1 MPVVTL
7 TDAFL
12 KTLKPSGDR
21 KVSEYRDGEVHGLEI
36 RVWASGAKSWRCHYT
51 RRSDGRRRVVGIGS
65 YPSVPLKEAR
75 RKAKSLQTQVEDD
88 EKRADPA
95 AERKAR
101 KAAVTFSD
109 LADDW
114 IELHGRP
121 NKEARTL
128 QDDISMLKRHIRPEI
143 GAMKAAEVSKRD
155 VIRLLD
161 TVAAKTDA
169 RADEDSDDARRL
181 THRPNRVYALVRT
194 IFRWSVSRDVLK
206 IDPTYGLKPPIKKEK
221 ARERDLSDAEIKLLW
236 DAFDRI
242 PDARR
247 STKDLAKGERALGAA
262 DIPMTK
268 PTALAL
274 LLSLVTAQRIG
285 EVSGMATAELSLN
298 DTAPIWVI
306 PGART
311 KNGEPN
317 RVPLSPLAV
326 RLIRQAMLLAGESD
340 WVFPNPTN
348 DGPID
353 PHAPTRA
360 MSRAR
365 ERLGISD
372 FRVHDLRRTAATG
385 MAELGIS
392 PHTISLVL
400 NHVSARRGTVT
411 GKSYVQYSYDKEKRE
426 ALNSWSTRV
435 ENIAAGNATSNIVPI
450 GSCA

>member
-161 TVAAKTDA
+161 TVAA
-169 RADEDSDDARRL
+169 
-181 THRPNRVYALVRT
+181 
-194 IFRWSVSRDVLK
+194 
-206 IDPTYGLKPPIKKEK
+206 
-221 ARERDLSDAEIKLLW
+221 
-236 DAFDRI
+236 
-242 PDARR
+242 
-247 STKDLAKGERALGAA
+247 
-262 DIPMTK
+262 
-268 PTALAL
+268 
-274 LLSLVTAQRIG
+274 
-285 EVSGMATAELSLN
+285 
-298 DTAPIWVI
+298 
-306 PGART
+306 
-311 KNGEPN
+311 
-317 RVPLSPLAV
+317 
-326 RLIRQAMLLAGESD
+326 
-340 WVFPNPTN
+340 
-348 DGPID
+348 
-353 PHAPTRA
+353 
-360 MSRAR
+360 
-365 ERLGISD
+365 
-372 FRVHDLRRTAATG
+372 
-385 MAELGIS
+385 
-392 PHTISLVL
+392 
-400 NHVSARRGTVT
+400 
-411 GKSYVQYSYDKEKRE
+411 
-426 ALNSWSTRV
+426 
-435 ENIAAGNATSNIVPI
+435 
-450 GSCA
+450 

>member
-12 KTLKPSGDR
+12 KTLKPVADR
-21 KVSEYRDGEVHGLEI
+21 KISEYRDEEVHGLEI
-36 RVWASGAKSWRCHYT
+36 RVWATGAKSWRCHYT
-51 RRSDGRRRVVGIGS
+51 RRSDGRRRVVGLGS
-65 YPSVPLKEAR
+65 YPSMPLKEAR
-75 RKAKSLQTQVEDD
+75 RRAKAYQTQIEDD
-88 EKRADPA
+88 QKRADPA
-95 AERKAR
+95 AERTAR

-121 NKEARTL
+121 NKSPRAL
-128 QDDISMLKRHIRPEI
+128 QDDVSMLARHVRPEI

-161 TVAAKTDA
+161 VVAAKPDA
-169 RADEDSDDARRL
+169 RAAEDDDEPRRL

-194 IFRWSVSRDVLK
+194 IFRWAVSRDVLK

-221 ARERDLSDAEIKLLW
+221 ARERDLSDAEIKTLW
-236 DAFDRI
+236 DTLEGV

-247 STKDLAKGERALGAA
+247 TTKDLAKGERALGAA

-268 PTALAL
+268 PTALAM

-285 EVSGMATAELSLN
+285 EVAGMAVTELSLN

-326 RLIRQAMLLAGESD
+326 KLIRHAMLLAGESD

-348 DGPID
+348 ECAID
-353 PHAPTRA
+353 PHAATRA
-360 MSRAR
+360 LGRAR
-365 ERLGISD
+365 QRIGVSN

-411 GKSYVQYSYDKEKRE
+411 GKSYVQYSYDREKRE
-426 ALNSWSTRV
+426 ALNAWSGRV
-435 ENIAAGNATSNIVPI
+435 EAVVAGVRASNVFALA
-450 GSCA
+450 SLA